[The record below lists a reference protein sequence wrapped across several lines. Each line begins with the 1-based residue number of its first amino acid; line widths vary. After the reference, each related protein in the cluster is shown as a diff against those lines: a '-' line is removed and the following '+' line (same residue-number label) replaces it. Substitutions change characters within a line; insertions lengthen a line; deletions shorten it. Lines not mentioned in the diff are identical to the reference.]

1 MVSFGIVYLDESAV
15 SLIAPLEGLGASVGA
30 VTSCM
35 GEIVT
40 TLLGGVV
47 DLGLGLR
54 GDADLLLDLLPGF
67 GLLS

>member
-1 MVSFGIVYLDESAV
+1 M
-15 SLIAPLEGLGASVGA
+15 SLIAPFFGLGASVGA

-67 GLLS
+67 GLVS

>member
-1 MVSFGIVYLDESAV
+1 M

-47 DLGLGLR
+47 DLGLSLR

>member
-1 MVSFGIVYLDESAV
+1 M
-15 SLIAPLEGLGASVGA
+15 SLIAPFFGLGASVGA
-30 VTSCM
+30 VTSFT

-67 GLLS
+67 GLVS